1 MTKSV
6 SRRIGANEWLQ
17 EYFSPVM
24 GVLASD
30 DAELLCRK
38 NNLTLVELLQPFGRV
53 NEHLTVKD
61 PEGVIHNVPTLSV
74 NFQVNVCWIRDIQ
87 VTAEI
92 KNSLDFYFMI
102 ITYFDFFL
110 FRISEKTQYGFLHPS

>member
-1 MTKSV
+1 MTKTA

-17 EYFSPVM
+17 EFFSPVI

-38 NNLTLVELLQPFGRV
+38 NNLALVELLQPFGRV

-61 PEGVIHNVPTLSV
+61 PEGVIHNVPMLNV
-74 NFQVNVCWIRDIQ
+74 NFQVCIKLIR
-87 VTAEI
+87 T
-92 KNSLDFYFMI
+92 SLEFPI
-102 ITYFDFFL
+102 IL
-110 FRISEKTQYGFLHPS
+110 FVS